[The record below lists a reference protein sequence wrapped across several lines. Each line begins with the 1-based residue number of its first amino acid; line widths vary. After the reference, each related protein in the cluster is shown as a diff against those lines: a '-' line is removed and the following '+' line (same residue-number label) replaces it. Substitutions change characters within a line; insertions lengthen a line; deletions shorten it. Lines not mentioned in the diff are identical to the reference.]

1 MAAPCNLSSIDRQ
14 YVLNPH
20 HFHPSWQHWQLY
32 LSVIKVEMAERLEFL
47 YLKEKTTFYL
57 CAHRCPERPEGSL
70 QLELEAVVSCL
81 TCLLGIKFRVS
92 GRAAS
97 TLDHRAISLD
107 SGSV

>member
-32 LSVIKVEMAERLEFL
+32 LSAIKAEMAGRLEFL
-47 YLKEKTTFYL
+47 YLKEKITFYL
-57 CAHRCPERPEGSL
+57 CTHRCPERPEGSL

-81 TCLLGIKFRVS
+81 TWLLGTKLSFS
-92 GRAAS
+92 GRVTS
-97 TLDHRAISLD
+97 TLDHRAISLG